1 MEMPVSRLGQ
11 HLLFNAHWWG
21 DKYFG
26 LHTHACFEIMIATAD
41 GGEHRVNDRLIPLQV
56 GDVYLLGH
64 HHVHE
69 GRHDRALPR
78 RHFNIQFLPEVLV
91 GQNLS
96 SQKNEIW
103 RVLTPF
109 LNPDFPQ
116 PVHLGKAA
124 LEGML
129 PLCEQLVALRN
140 DEGPYRD
147 AIGIGVLQAL
157 VFLIARHY
165 PTGQGEPDPAVLR
178 TLKHIGEAYQKEL
191 TTEHL
196 ARAVGLGASRLAQR
210 FRKVTGRTVKDVLTA
225 RRLQQARRLLS
236 ESSMPVT
243 EVMVESGFND
253 LSYFNRAFKK
263 ANGCSPR
270 GWRNRVKPAGEKLA
284 KVNLCEGVEGTT
296 GVS

>member
-21 DKYFG
+21 NKFFG

-41 GGEHRVNDRLIPLQV
+41 GGEHRVNDRTIPLRV

-91 GQNLS
+91 GHHGT

-116 PVHLGKAA
+116 PLHLDKGAMEA
-124 LEGML
+124 LL
-129 PLCEQLVALRN
+129 PFCEQLVALRK
-140 DEGPYRD
+140 DTGPYRD

-157 VFLIARHY
+157 VFMIARHY
-165 PTGQGEPDPAVLR
+165 PVGLAEPDPAVLR
-178 TLKHIGEAYQKEL
+178 TLQHIGEGYQKEL

-196 ARAVGLGASRLAQR
+196 ARAVGLGPSRLAQR
-210 FRKVTGRTVKDVLTA
+210 FRQVTGRTVKDVLTA

-270 GWRNRVKPAGEKLA
+270 GWRNRLRPSVGTFST
-284 KVNLCEGVEGTT
+284 NDLCEGAENQP
-296 GVS
+296 GVL